1 MYAIIKD
8 RGRQYKVTEGDSI
21 LIDLID
27 GLKEADKIEFNEVM
41 AVGDDQNGKVGTPLV
56 EGAKVV
62 GVVEGFRLGDKVFVF
77 KFRRRENYRRKKG
90 HRQRFTQVRIKEIV
104 V

>member
-21 LIDLID
+21 LIDLTD

-56 EGAKVV
+56 EGA
-62 GVVEGFRLGDKVFVF
+62 
-77 KFRRRENYRRKKG
+77 
-90 HRQRFTQVRIKEIV
+90 
-104 V
+104 